1 MPNASIIAFLGW
13 RAPAPRGCARKQAEA
28 RSPGSRLSKNS
39 CWHTAPARRPHWD
52 ALLHG
57 PVLPT
62 GFGLA
67 LLTSRG
73 LGHPWVGL
81 VALPAGHHAGLEQP
95 IPRVDPAL
103 VGAGASGL
111 CTNSSCSCR
120 SRLLP
125 RRVYSLQHS
134 PGVALG
140 RAKPLEGGL
149 WVRLRLSPTA
159 HRVPDPTSPFGW
171 ECLNG
176 CGGQRPLHP
185 PTARPPAVPGTTAR
199 PWGGL
204 QGEAL
209 STSPGSLKG

>member
-1 MPNASIIAFLGW
+1 MCTQAGGGTEPGLQTFQEQLLAHSSCTAPSLGCTPSWASASYRLWVGSAHQKGFGASLGW
-13 RAPAPRGCARKQAEA
+13 VCCPPSWAP
-28 RSPGSRLSKNS
+28 
-39 CWHTAPARRPHWD
+39 CW
-52 ALLHG
+52 
-57 PVLPT
+57 
-62 GFGLA
+62 
-67 LLTSRG
+67 
-73 LGHPWVGL
+73 
-81 VALPAGHHAGLEQP
+81 
-95 IPRVDPAL
+95 
-103 VGAGASGL
+103 AGAANTSCGSGPGG
-111 CTNSSCSCR
+111 CR
-120 SRLLP
+120 SIWA
-125 RRVYSLQHS
+125 VYKQQLQLQITPPS
-134 PGVALG
+134 KKGLFAAAQPWCGTG